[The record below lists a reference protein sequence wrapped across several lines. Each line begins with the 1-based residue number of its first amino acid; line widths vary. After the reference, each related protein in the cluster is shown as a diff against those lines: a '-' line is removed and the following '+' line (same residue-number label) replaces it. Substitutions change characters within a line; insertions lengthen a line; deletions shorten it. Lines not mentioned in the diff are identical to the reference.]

1 MFGVID
7 LTIKISPNWK
17 IQYIEVWGARR
28 PEVFGP
34 EIIVVAGPVL
44 DEVGHVT
51 GHPVLHQD
59 GLRIVYKVGL
69 DPKDVV
75 GLQHPLQVALS
86 PKLRLISRSPE
97 ADWQGVR
104 RQPVQNHNLGRM
116 YGGQGQPDVIWGTL
130 GLGLDDEPGGPAAAD
145 ENHGQVPVISEQ
157 VEGHFFIKIEWIHL
171 DSSSL
176 DSLKRLVRLN
186 FFIPG
191 HWPGPSLVLDDVP
204 DGPVWYAHVLVHA
217 LHGAA
222 GADGHPA
229 PDGVDQPGVVNFYQF
244 WIWVIRLSFN
254 QHLTTILYVNC
265 LSGHV

>member
-1 MFGVID
+1 MIPLSLVNVSNLGLNDGLNPGPEPGADVPDLVLQQALQDLGDGDPQGIGIVMFGVID

-97 ADWQGVR
+97 ADWQGVW
-104 RQPVQNHNLGRM
+104 RQPV
-116 YGGQGQPDVIWGTL
+116 
-130 GLGLDDEPGGPAAAD
+130 
-145 ENHGQVPVISEQ
+145 
-157 VEGHFFIKIEWIHL
+157 
-171 DSSSL
+171 
-176 DSLKRLVRLN
+176 
-186 FFIPG
+186 
-191 HWPGPSLVLDDVP
+191 
-204 DGPVWYAHVLVHA
+204 
-217 LHGAA
+217 
-222 GADGHPA
+222 
-229 PDGVDQPGVVNFYQF
+229 
-244 WIWVIRLSFN
+244 
-254 QHLTTILYVNC
+254 
-265 LSGHV
+265 

>member
-1 MFGVID
+1 
-7 LTIKISPNWK
+7 
-17 IQYIEVWGARR
+17 
-28 PEVFGP
+28 
-34 EIIVVAGPVL
+34 
-44 DEVGHVT
+44 
-51 GHPVLHQD
+51 
-59 GLRIVYKVGL
+59 
-69 DPKDVV
+69 
-75 GLQHPLQVALS
+75 
-86 PKLRLISRSPE
+86 
-97 ADWQGVR
+97 
-104 RQPVQNHNLGRM
+104 M
-116 YGGQGQPDVIWGTL
+116 YGDQGQPDVIWGTL

-191 HWPGPSLVLDDVP
+191 HWPGPSLVLDDCP
-204 DGPVWYAHVLVHA
+204 DGPLWYAHVLVHA